1 MDIAILLY
9 EGFSA
14 LDAVGP
20 YEAFARLP
28 GFRVRFVAREA
39 GPVRCDTGMLNLV
52 ASSSLAEAPPP
63 EMLIIPGGPGT
74 FTVLDDQ
81 EQLGWVAE
89 AHRASRWTLTVC
101 SGSLIL
107 GATGA
112 LQGLT
117 ATTHWVVRDQ
127 LPRFGAIYVA
137 ERYVQHGKLFTAAG
151 GSAGIDAALQI
162 IALATNEQLARAVQ
176 LGLEYDPKPPFD
188 SGSFLQATPE
198 LIALVNS
205 LGGPPEAELSPQAR
219 PA

>member
-1 MDIAILLY
+1 MDVAILLY

-14 LDAVGP
+14 LDAIGP

-39 GPVRCDTGMLNLV
+39 GPVRCDTGMLDVV
-52 ASSSLAEAPPP
+52 AASSLAEAPHPAL
-63 EMLIIPGGPGT
+63 LIIPGGPGT

-81 EQLGWVAE
+81 EQLSWVAE
-89 AHRASRWTLTVC
+89 AHRTSRWTLTVC

-127 LPRFGAIYVA
+127 LPRFGASYVA
-137 ERYVQHGKLFTAAG
+137 ERYVQHGTLFMAAG

-162 IALATNEQLARAVQ
+162 IALATDEQLARAVQ
-176 LGLEYDPKPPFD
+176 LGLEYDPQPPFD
-188 SGSFLQATPE
+188 SGSFLKATPE

-205 LGGPPEAELSPQAR
+205 LGGPPEPKL
-219 PA
+219 